1 MEYNLSLQQDI
12 WELLYLLGQILFSAG
27 GQGCTQISSIKNLT
41 PKSLAQGFNLRF
53 FFLGFFFSS
62 ISNVSSTLD
71 ASTFDLGDN
80 ISYQQPDG
88 YKIMP
93 EGLKCNSTSFSHLK
107 VNSNTIWQI
116 VNRNP
121 FNASWRVFSLTSVS
135 SACPLPSF
143 YALPL
148 LPSAGCFATSAEPGG
163 TELDVL
169 LSALQLQRRLRLR
182 EWAGQCQQFKEQW
195 KKKNQTTRVY
205 FIYPSLN
212 VFFSSN
218 SLCRPQGPVIRGRAE
233 AVLHIQ
239 KLWGCSVR
247 FLWRKPLYVHVNH
260 CSTFCLT
267 KQMMRIIHNQ
277 ASINGLIYS
286 NMQLLK
292 CYF

>member
-12 WELLYLLGQILFSAG
+12 WKLLHLLGQILFSVG
-27 GQGCTQISSIKNLT
+27 GQGWKHISSIKNLT
-41 PKSLAQGFNLRF
+41 LKSLTQGFNLRL
-53 FFLGFFFSS
+53 FFLYICFFFSS

-93 EGLKCNSTSFSHLK
+93 EGLKCNSTSFSQLK

-121 FNASWRVFSLTSVS
+121 FNASWRVFALTSVS

-148 LPSAGCFATSAEPGG
+148 LPSAGCFATAAEPGG

-195 KKKNQTTRVY
+195 GKNVVS
-205 FIYPSLN
+205 FIHLAM
-212 VFFSSN
+212 FF
-218 SLCRPQGPVIRGRAE
+218 LQ
-233 AVLHIQ
+233 
-239 KLWGCSVR
+239 
-247 FLWRKPLYVHVNH
+247 
-260 CSTFCLT
+260 
-267 KQMMRIIHNQ
+267 
-277 ASINGLIYS
+277 
-286 NMQLLK
+286 
-292 CYF
+292 